1 MNALIDFFGYEL
13 INALGWSI
21 FHILWQGVIL
31 ILFLG
36 LLLRLLRNKSSNVR
50 YNIAVIGLVAIVGLS
65 AMNFVQNYNKSAN
78 SNIELPYYQDISKN
92 VLFDFSDT
100 ENDFYSVSAYDDI
113 KSIVLKVDKYF
124 PFMVNLW
131 ILGVILFTLKFIF
144 SFLYTIRLKNT
155 KTRPVSIQWI
165 KRFENL
171 QDRLRIQKSI
181 AYLESYIIKI
191 PVVLGHLK
199 PVVLVPAE
207 MLTGMPGNQIEAIIA
222 HELAH
227 IRRNDYIINVLQT
240 IVETIFFF
248 HPAVWY
254 ISAQIRKERENCCD
268 DLALTVC
275 NESIVYAKALV
286 SIQELTLN
294 RHYSAVAF
302 SGNKKHLLNRIKRMI
317 MKPKE
322 KSNITDKL
330 IAAFI
335 IFSSFIALS
344 FSYAAEIN
352 SNLSDLGYK
361 TEINSIPVLTDEDGE
376 LLTTNTVK
384 SAQDVNTVLTESNDT
399 VNIRY
404 HHQDEFDIDDNTVIR
419 TYTDEKGKKEKI
431 RFTLVNGKATDL
443 YVDGKKVP
451 EKDYDK
457 YQDRIDDTIEALKK
471 AKADVRK
478 AMKDIEDL
486 DIEEL
491 RREMEEAMKNVNV
504 DVAQIQ
510 EEIANSM
517 AEMKEIDVQKMME
530 DIEKGLESL
539 EDLNID
545 FDDHELNIRIED
557 MDIDIN
563 LDEIRAQMEK
573 TREALHENID
583 MKAIEE
589 ELKRVQE
596 EMSQLDQEKIR
607 IQMHK
612 SIEDFEQ
619 FDKQQTLKEMEETLE
634 ELEQLELEEK

>member
-31 ILFLG
+31 VLFLG

-50 YNIAVIGLVAIVGLS
+50 YGIAILGLVAIVGLS

-78 SNIELPYYQDISKN
+78 SDTEPTYYPEISKN
-92 VLFDFSDT
+92 VLFDFGDT
-100 ENDFYSVSAYDDI
+100 ENDFYTLSTYDDI
-113 KSIVLKVDKYF
+113 KSMVSKVDKYF

-131 ILGVILFTLKFIF
+131 ILGVVFFTIKFIF
-144 SFLYTIRLKNT
+144 GFLYTIRLKNT
-155 KTRPVSIQWI
+155 KTRPVSNQWI
-165 KRFENL
+165 KRFENIQNKL
-171 QDRLRIQKSI
+171 HLRKSI
-181 AYLESYIIKI
+181 TFLESYIIKI

-207 MLTGMPGNQIEAIIA
+207 MLTGMPANQIEAIIA

-227 IRRNDYIINVLQT
+227 IKRNDYIINVLQT

-268 DLALTVC
+268 DMALNVC
-275 NESIVYAKALV
+275 KESIVYAKALV
-286 SIQELTLN
+286 SIQELTFN

-302 SGNKKHLLNRIKRMI
+302 SGNKKHVLNRIKRMI

-344 FSYAAEIN
+344 FSYAAEVNGKLSDQGFKTGIN
-352 SNLSDLGYK
+352 SMPALADK
-361 TEINSIPVLTDEDGE
+361 I
-376 LLTTNTVK
+376 VK
-384 SAQDVNTVLTESNDT
+384 QTESKILPGIHDLNTKPVFPSDT

-404 HHQDEFDIDDNTVIR
+404 DYHDEFDIDNNTVLR
-419 TYTDEKGKKEKI
+419 TYTNEKGKKEEIK
-431 RFTLVNGKATDL
+431 FTLVNGKATDL
-443 YVDGKKVP
+443 YVNGKKVP

-471 AKADVRK
+471 AKTDVRE
-478 AMKDIEDL
+478 AMKDIEEL
-486 DIEEL
+486 DVEEI
-491 RREMEEAMKNVNV
+491 RREMEEAMKNVHI

-510 EEIANSM
+510 EELASSM
-517 AEMKEIDVQKMME
+517 AEMREIDVQKMME

-545 FDDHELNIRIED
+545 FDDHELNIQIED
-557 MDIDIN
+557 MDIDID
-563 LDEIRAQMEK
+563 LDEIRDQMEK
-573 TREALHENID
+573 TRQTLHENID

-596 EMSQLDQEKIR
+596 EMSQLDHEKIR
-607 IQMHK
+607 MQMHE
-612 SIEDFEQ
+612 SIEDFEK
-619 FDKQQTLKEMEETLE
+619 FDKQRTLKEMEETLE
-634 ELEQLELEEK
+634 ELEQLELEEQ

>member
-1 MNALIDFFGYEL
+1 MNALIDFFGYKL

-31 ILFLG
+31 VLFLG
-36 LLLRLLRNKSSNVR
+36 LFLRLLRNKSSNVR
-50 YNIAVIGLVAIVGLS
+50 YFIAVIGLVAIVGLS
-65 AMNFVQNYNKSAN
+65 VMNFVQNYEKSAN
-78 SNIELPYYQDISKN
+78 IYTKPTHYEKISNN

-100 ENDFYSVSAYDDI
+100 ENNFYTLSRYDDI
-113 KSIVLKVDKYF
+113 KNIVLKVDKYF

-131 ILGVILFTLKFIF
+131 ILGVVIFTLKFILG
-144 SFLYTIRLKNT
+144 FLYTVRLKNA
-155 KTRPVSIQWI
+155 KTNLVPNQWI
-165 KRFENL
+165 KRF
-171 QDRLRIQKSI
+171 QTIQNKLGIHKSI
-181 AYLESYIIKI
+181 TYLESYIIKI

-302 SGNKKHLLNRIKRMI
+302 SGNKKHVLNRIKRMI

-344 FSYAAEIN
+344 FSYAAEVN
-352 SNLSDLGYK
+352 GKQSDQGYK
-361 TEINSIPVLTDEDGE
+361 TDINSIPLLTDKNGKQS
-376 LLTTNTVK
+376 T
-384 SAQDVNTVLTESNDT
+384 VNTVQSTKDVNKVTKESKDT
-399 VNIRY
+399 INIRY
-404 HHQDEFDIDDNTVIR
+404 HHHDEFDIDDNTVIR
-419 TYTDEKGKKEKI
+419 TYANEKGKKEKI
-431 RFTLVNGKATDL
+431 KFTLINGKATDL
-443 YVDGKKVP
+443 YVDGKRIP

-471 AKADVRK
+471 AKEDVRK
-478 AMKDIEDL
+478 AMKDIEEL

-491 RREMEEAMKNVNV
+491 RREMEEAMKNVNI

-510 EEIANSM
+510 EEIASSM

-539 EDLNID
+539 EDLNVD
-545 FDDHELNIRIED
+545 FDDHELNIQIED
-557 MDIDIN
+557 MDIDID

-573 TREALHENID
+573 TRQALHENID

-607 IQMHK
+607 MQMHE
-612 SIEDFEQ
+612 SFEDFQ
-619 FDKQQTLKEMEETLE
+619 KFDKEETLKEMEETLE

>member
-457 YQDRIDDTIEALKK
+457 YQDRIDDTVEALKK

-478 AMKDIEDL
+478 AMKDIEDM
-486 DIEEL
+486 DVEEL

-539 EDLNID
+539 EDLNVD